1 MHWGKGGDWMDRS
14 TRPRLFGWRG
24 ATLIA
29 VGVVI
34 GSLVLAP
41 GIGLAA
47 KFLTK
52 NQVKKRYLGNT
63 VVVSQSGSV
72 ASNTPTPVTLNC
84 PPGLQATGG
93 GADAPGVYNGTTVTN
108 IVVELEERPIS
119 AAGRS
124 VGWYMEVYGAGSPSP
139 VPFTAHAVCS
149 K

>member
-1 MHWGKGGDWMDRS
+1 MDRF
-14 TRPRLFGWRG
+14 TRSRLLGWRG

-29 VGVVI
+29 VGVVV

-41 GIGLAA
+41 GIGMAA

-63 VVVSQSGSV
+63 VVVTQAGSV
-72 ASNTPTPVTLNC
+72 ASGAMTPVTLNC

-93 GADAPGVYNGTTVTN
+93 GADSAGVYNGSTVNN
-108 IVVELEERPIS
+108 IVIELEERPIS
-119 AAGRS
+119 AGRS
-124 VGWYMEVYGAGSPSP
+124 VGWYIEVLGSGSPSP
-139 VPFTAHAVCS
+139 IPFTAFAVCS